1 MSYRIFT
8 RGAYFYIVD
17 NANEREYDGLS
28 KHVKVT
34 RSLTTSDVFRIDG
47 VDNWGPLQSINLAD
61 IQNENGDV
69 YTLDDFVFF
78 YERNTGQKSGTV
90 DISIQD
96 STSPLIV
103 IRASELKSETTL
115 TALAVI
121 DANTFTVADATGVII
136 DDQFTVFSTV
146 DQRYSIF
153 DIIGVLGNVI
163 TVDSPIDFAYK
174 IGSFVQI
181 GNHNL
186 AVDGSV
192 TPRIFG
198 VRNTTANDL
207 DLSLDFTRM
216 IFSMELTSSGDYDE
230 FGNITALD
238 NGLVCRFKDG
248 EIRNIFNAKNN
259 RELDNL
265 MYDLKFIPAS
275 GGAPDG
281 LSGRFTFAKLGSVI
295 RIAPFEDLQFIV
307 QDDLSGLTTF
317 EIICQGAGVTK

>member
-1 MSYRIFT
+1 MSYKIFT

-230 FGNITALD
+230 FGNITLVNETYYELEPYQVNQTFYEVTNRTITSTYYMAKQEQLRQYERAKAVRD
-238 NGLVCRFKDG
+238 NA
-248 EIRNIFNAKNN
+248 INN
-259 RELDNL
+259 ELDYL
-265 MYDLKFIPAS
+265 
-275 GGAPDG
+275 
-281 LSGRFTFAKLGSVI
+281 
-295 RIAPFEDLQFIV
+295 FENI
-307 QDDLSGLTTF
+307 
-317 EIICQGAGVTK
+317 E